1 MSFIPIR
8 VHTIF
13 LISVILACL
22 VGCNNAAALNQTALE
37 TLSDQGTFRIEIT
50 WTQNDIG
57 RANSFDIRFIEPET
71 QEEIEDVIYDF
82 SIYNDNHRET
92 LRRSQSITH
101 QEFTF
106 GEVGS
111 YVIGIDNIDGLDE
124 GAKVPLQ
131 VTPEFPLGALL
142 IIAIAI
148 LAVVLISKQN
158 NNDLFRKWT
167 N

>member
-1 MSFIPIR
+1 M
-8 VHTIF
+8 HTF
-13 LISVILACL
+13 LLASVILACL
-22 VGCNNAAALNQTALE
+22 VGCNYAAALDQATLE
-37 TLSDQGTFRIEIT
+37 TLSDQGTFSIEIT

-71 QEEIEDVIYDF
+71 QKEIEDVIYDF
-82 SIYNDNHRET
+82 SIYNDDHREI
-92 LRRSQSITH
+92 LRRGQSNTH

-106 GEVGS
+106 EKVGS
-111 YVIGIDNIDGLDE
+111 YMIRIDNIDGLDE

-142 IIAIAI
+142 VIATAII
-148 LAVVLISKQN
+148 AVVLISKQN
-158 NNDLFRKWT
+158 SNDLFRKRT